1 MPAGGT
7 MDMRPSLRAVAWVF
21 MFFMVGLSRA
31 GAEVVVLVHG
41 YLGDEDSWA
50 EAEIPRA
57 LQRAGWTAGG
67 HVLTTPQGPRLRP
80 FPRRPVNHSFFAV
93 ALPSEAPLV
102 FQAGRL
108 AEAVTELTRHFPD
121 QEFILVGHSA
131 GGVVARLYVVT
142 HPDAPVGGLITIASP
157 HLGTSKAGL
166 GVMAGQ
172 SPLGMMAPF
181 VGLGGLN
188 RSQGLF
194 ADLVPARPG
203 TLLFWL
209 NHQDHP
215 DLPYVSIVR
224 REGGWKDGD
233 LVVPEASQ
241 HLRNVPALQG
251 RARSVMSDGGHLLT
265 PGDGP
270 LLARILAGL

>member
-1 MPAGGT
+1 MGV
-7 MDMRPSLRAVAWVF
+7 RPSLRAVVWVF
-21 MFFMVGLSRA
+21 LLFMVGLSRA

-41 YLGDEDSWA
+41 YLGDEESWA
-50 EAEIPRA
+50 EAGIPQA
-57 LQRAGWTAGG
+57 LKGAGWVDGG
-67 HVLTTPQGPRLRP
+67 RVHTTPQGTRLQP
-80 FPRRPVNHSFFAV
+80 FTRRPVDHSFFAV
-93 ALPSEAPLV
+93 ALPSEAPLA
-102 FQAGRL
+102 FQAERL
-108 AEAVTELTRHFPD
+108 AEAMDELRHHFPD
-121 QEFILVGHSA
+121 QGFILVGHSA
-131 GGVVARLYVVT
+131 GGVVARLYVVG
-142 HPDAPVGGLITIASP
+142 HPDAAVDGLITIASP

-172 SPLGMMAPF
+172 SPLAMMAPF

-194 ADLVPARPG
+194 ADLLPARPG
-203 TLLFWL
+203 SLLFWL

-224 REGGWKDGD
+224 RDGGWQDGD

-241 HLRNVPALQG
+241 HLGNVAALQG

-265 PGDGP
+265 PKDGP

>member
-1 MPAGGT
+1 MIA
-7 MDMRPSLRAVAWVF
+7 RPSLRALCWVF
-21 MFFMVGLSRA
+21 LLFMLGPVSA

-41 YLGDEDSWA
+41 YLGDRDSWA
-50 EAEIPRA
+50 EAEIPKA
-57 LQRAGWTAGG
+57 LTGAGWVHGG
-67 HVLTTPQGPRLRP
+67 HVLTTPQGARLQP
-80 FPRRPVNHSFFAV
+80 FTRRPVTPSFFAV
-93 ALPSEAPLV
+93 ELPSEAPLA

-108 AEAVTELTRHFPD
+108 ADAMAELTRHFPD

-142 HPDAPVGGLITIASP
+142 QPEAPVGGLVTIASP

-166 GVMAGQ
+166 GLMAGQ

-194 ADLVPARPG
+194 ADLLPARPRS
-203 TLLFWL
+203 TLFWL
-209 NHQDHP
+209 NHQEHP
-215 DLPYVSIVR
+215 DIPYVSIVR

-241 HLRNVPALQG
+241 HLGNVPALQG

-265 PGDGP
+265 PRDGP
-270 LLARILAGL
+270 LLVRILAGL